1 MSGDVPVVE
10 GFSGLVEVGRGGFS
24 RVFAAYQVAFDRR
37 VAIKVLN
44 DRLADDESVAAFE
57 RECQAMGALSRH
69 PFIVTVMASAF
80 TADYRPCIVMD
91 LFEQGNYMQLVRQDG
106 PLPVEELLSVG
117 VRVAGALATAH
128 GDGVIHG
135 DVKPQ
140 NIFKSAFGYPAL
152 GDFGI
157 ATLRDRAAA
166 GTGLGMSP
174 HFVAPELIEGGAAEA
189 AGAADQYSLGATL
202 YTLATG
208 RRPFESD
215 TPQAPQ
221 QVLAQ
226 ALEAPTPTLPERFP
240 GDLAAA
246 LRRAMARGP
255 RDRYGD
261 LGAFA
266 VVLANIEHRLGY
278 RPTPI
283 PIAGI
288 DDDATIAIDKDT
300 LTALRQQ
307 TTPPPPAPATQPTPP
322 TDTPPPDQPA
332 RPRRR
337 RILLGALALLL
348 AAAAAT
354 TALQLTNQPD
364 KTAGPEPP
372 PPSPPGATTAPRVVA
387 PPPTQQLSPPPPSNE
402 PAHTALPAPPSVGA
416 LVGTG
421 HHDRNRAPTD
431 GTGPPSPVV
440 EPEAIEQTPPPPP
453 PTSDAESSW
462 SVNDEPELSGPQ
474 QFWFDGASGHGYGT
488 NNYRYTY
495 ATGGDPSPNNWARW
509 NMGSRVGQQEI
520 QVYVPSNHATA
531 TVNYNVTIGG
541 STSKVRVAQNG
552 TRGWHSLG
560 NWNTNGANVVI
571 AVYDNDA
578 EHHHERNGLA
588 SSSIGVD
595 AVRMR
600 CVAACR

>member
-387 PPPTQQLSPPPPSNE
+387 PPPTQQ
-402 PAHTALPAPPSVGA
+402 
-416 LVGTG
+416 
-421 HHDRNRAPTD
+421 
-431 GTGPPSPVV
+431 PSPVV
-440 EPEAIEQTPPPPP
+440 EPEASEQTPPPPP

-462 SVNDEPELSGPQ
+462 SVNDEPELSGPPLY
-474 QFWFDGASGHGYGT
+474 WFHGELGRGYGT
-488 NNYRYTY
+488 NNYRYTLGISGEPE
-495 ATGGDPSPNNWARW
+495 ANNWAHW
-509 NMGSRVGQQEI
+509 YMGNRVGRQEL
-520 QVYVPSNHATA
+520 QVFVPTDHATA
-531 TVNYNVTIGG
+531 TVNYNIYIGG
-541 STSKVRVAQNG
+541 QHSWVSLAQRNIS
-552 TRGWHSLG
+552 GWHSLG
-560 NWNTNGANVVI
+560 EWNTNGADVVI
-571 AVYDNDA
+571 AVFDNDV
-578 EHHHERNGLA
+578 EQHHERDGEIW
-588 SSSIGVD
+588 SSVGVD
-595 AVRMR
+595 AVRLR

>member
-24 RVFAAYQVAFDRR
+24 RVFAAYQMAFDRR

-157 ATLRDRAAA
+157 ATLRDRATA

-226 ALEAPTPTLPERFP
+226 ALEAPTPTLPDGFP
-240 GDLAAA
+240 RDLAAA

-266 VVLANIEHRLGY
+266 VVLANLEHRLGY

-307 TTPPPPAPATQPTPP
+307 TPPPPAPATTEPDSAAGGARRAHHRPPTTTTNTRHTRQPTPP
-322 TDTPPPDQPA
+322 PQKRRTSSSAPSYSSSPLPVPP
-332 RPRRR
+332 
-337 RILLGALALLL
+337 
-348 AAAAAT
+348 
-354 TALQLTNQPD
+354 
-364 KTAGPEPP
+364 
-372 PPSPPGATTAPRVVA
+372 APRSA
-387 PPPTQQLSPPPPSNE
+387 
-402 PAHTALPAPPSVGA
+402 
-416 LVGTG
+416 
-421 HHDRNRAPTD
+421 
-431 GTGPPSPVV
+431 
-440 EPEAIEQTPPPPP
+440 
-453 PTSDAESSW
+453 
-462 SVNDEPELSGPQ
+462 
-474 QFWFDGASGHGYGT
+474 
-488 NNYRYTY
+488 
-495 ATGGDPSPNNWARW
+495 
-509 NMGSRVGQQEI
+509 
-520 QVYVPSNHATA
+520 
-531 TVNYNVTIGG
+531 
-541 STSKVRVAQNG
+541 
-552 TRGWHSLG
+552 
-560 NWNTNGANVVI
+560 
-571 AVYDNDA
+571 
-578 EHHHERNGLA
+578 
-588 SSSIGVD
+588 
-595 AVRMR
+595 
-600 CVAACR
+600 